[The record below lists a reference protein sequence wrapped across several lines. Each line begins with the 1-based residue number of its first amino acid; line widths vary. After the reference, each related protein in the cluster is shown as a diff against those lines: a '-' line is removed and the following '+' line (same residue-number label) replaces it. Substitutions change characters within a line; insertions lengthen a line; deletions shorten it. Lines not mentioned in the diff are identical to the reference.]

1 MRQLEKTEAHFIMIS
16 LWDSREAIVR
26 FAGEDIERAR
36 YYSKD
41 KDFLLELE
49 PKVKHYEIMV
59 GP

>member
-1 MRQLEKTEAHFIMIS
+1 MIS

>member
-1 MRQLEKTEAHFIMIS
+1 MIS

-49 PKVKHYEIMV
+49 PTIKHYEVMF